1 MQYTGNLKK
10 MISSLDGVV
19 HYSLDLGNQTIS
31 INELLGKKIALN
43 YLGEIHCIKC
53 GRLTKKSFAQGFCYP
68 CFQSAPEA
76 EECVLRPE
84 LCRAQ
89 EGIARDM
96 EFAKEHC
103 LIDHYVYLS
112 LTSNIKVGV
121 TRHHQIPTRWIDQG
135 ATEALK
141 LAKTPNRFLAGLIEV
156 ELKNYLADKTN
167 WRNML
172 TGKSNQ
178 EYSLSETKKKI
189 IPFIPDQFKEYLLDQ
204 DEITCI
210 EYPMIEKPE
219 KVVSAN
225 LEKIPVIG
233 GVLTGIKGQYI
244 IIDNR
249 NVLNIRKYSGYKVS
263 LEA

>member
-10 MISSLDGVV
+10 MASSLESNVV
-19 HYSLDLGNQTIS
+19 HYSLDLGNQIVS
-31 INELLGKKIALN
+31 INGLLGKKIALN

-68 CFQSAPEA
+68 CFQNAPEA

-84 LCRAQ
+84 LCRAH

-135 ATEALK
+135 ATGGA
-141 LAKTPNRFLAGLIEV
+141 AG
-156 ELKNYLADKTN
+156 A
-167 WRNML
+167 R
-172 TGKSNQ
+172 SNGR
-178 EYSLSETKKKI
+178 YR
-189 IPFIPDQFKEYLLDQ
+189 
-204 DEITCI
+204 
-210 EYPMIEKPE
+210 
-219 KVVSAN
+219 
-225 LEKIPVIG
+225 G
-233 GVLTGIKGQYI
+233 GH
-244 IIDNR
+244 
-249 NVLNIRKYSGYKVS
+249 
-263 LEA
+263 